1 MGDKNTKDFEAST
14 SWRARRKERKPGEEG
29 GFGLVAD
36 IMFVMV
42 LCFVVLLITMLTQ
55 ERVSFG
61 GSSYDVS
68 ALSLFAVLIILF
80 MYLLMV
86 IGRSKWRGDYYDF
99 EKAAEQEA
107 ERQAKVSL
115 ASDIMFVM
123 VLCFVVLLIT
133 MITQNTTSE
142 SASGYNISF
151 VSLGFVAAIMV
162 VYLGVVLRKSAW
174 KSGFGS
180 QEAKIQT
187 ELYGAPLPVDDAA
200 NRGKIGLVSDIMFVM
215 VLCFVVLLITMLT
228 QNSIS
233 EGTSDYSI
241 SIGSLIAVAAI
252 MFGYVYL
259 IISRSWWRGDSI
271 LGYTADE

>member
-29 GFGLVAD
+29 GFGLVA
-36 IMFVMV
+36 
-42 LCFVVLLITMLTQ
+42 
-55 ERVSFG
+55 
-61 GSSYDVS
+61 
-68 ALSLFAVLIILF
+68 
-80 MYLLMV
+80 
-86 IGRSKWRGDYYDF
+86 
-99 EKAAEQEA
+99 
-107 ERQAKVSL
+107 
-115 ASDIMFVM
+115 
-123 VLCFVVLLIT
+123 
-133 MITQNTTSE
+133 
-142 SASGYNISF
+142 
-151 VSLGFVAAIMV
+151 
-162 VYLGVVLRKSAW
+162 
-174 KSGFGS
+174 
-180 QEAKIQT
+180 
-187 ELYGAPLPVDDAA
+187 
-200 NRGKIGLVSDIMFVM
+200 DIMFVM